1 MKIGATAMTGRS
13 VDQLLDLGT
22 KAAIVTGGSSGIG
35 KAIAMRLAEAGAS
48 VMLADSDEAASR
60 QTAKYIRSRG
70 GKVAFAAANAI
81 DVSDATRV
89 VAETMQTF
97 GRLDVMVNIPGM
109 CPPAPVLSMSE
120 QVWDSALDSNLRA
133 IFFFCQS
140 AAREMTRGGH
150 GGKIIN
156 ITSFEALHPVMQLVH
171 YKASKGGLM
180 MMTKALAVELAPHRI
195 LVNAVAPGIIRTPA
209 LEELLSALI
218 PTGQTFEELTQ
229 FLLPR
234 VPLFRIGE
242 PDDVAKIVLCLA
254 SSAADY
260 VTGQTIVV
268 DGGYQLS

>member
-1 MKIGATAMTGRS
+1 MTNRT
-13 VDQLLDLGT
+13 VDQLLDLGP
-22 KAAIVTGGSSGIG
+22 KVAIVTGGGTGIG
-35 KAIAMRLAEAGAS
+35 KATAIRLAEAGAS
-48 VMLADSDEAASR
+48 VMLADADEAASR
-60 QTAKYIRSRG
+60 QAVRYIRSRG
-70 GKVAFAAANAI
+70 GKVACAG
-81 DVSDATRV
+81 SDAAHASGANQV
-89 VAETMQTF
+89 VEETMQTF
-97 GRLDVMVNIPGM
+97 GRLDLMVNIAGM
-109 CPPAPVLSMSE
+109 CPPAPVLTMSE
-120 QVWDSALDSNLRA
+120 DVWDTTLDANLKA
-133 IFFFCQS
+133 IFFSSQS

-156 ITSFEALHPVMQLVH
+156 ITSFEALHPVMQLAH
-171 YKASKGGLM
+171 YRASKGGLVM
-180 MMTKALAVELAPHRI
+180 LTKALATELAPHHI

-218 PTGQTFEELTQ
+218 PTGQSFEELTQ

-254 SSAADY
+254 SPAADY